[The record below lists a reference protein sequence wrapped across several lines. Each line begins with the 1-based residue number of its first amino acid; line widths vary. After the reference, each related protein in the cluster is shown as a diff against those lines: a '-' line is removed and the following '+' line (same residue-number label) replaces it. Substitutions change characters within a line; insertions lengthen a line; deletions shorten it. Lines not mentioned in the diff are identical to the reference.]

1 MFSKVFAIVLTVI
14 FMAAAAA
21 LPFGA
26 EGCGAGECVE
36 CHSLSK
42 EQASQSLEP
51 LKANINVAKVEMSEV
66 PGLWSIIVERADGMK
81 FPIFL
86 DFSLSYIIQGEALKI
101 ASRENI
107 TKNQIIALNR
117 VDTSSIPLDDALVI
131 GDPNAKHRIIV
142 FDDPECPFC
151 KKIHEAMLET
161 VKTRPDYVFFIKM
174 LPLEI
179 HPTAY
184 DKAKAIICEK
194 SVELL
199 EKSLNG
205 EEIPAPTCETDQIEK
220 NRALAKK
227 LRVRSTPTLVFP
239 DGRVFPGFKA
249 PEKII
254 ELMEQDDTLKNTDA
268 K

>member
-1 MFSKVFAIVLTVI
+1 MYSKVLAIAFSIVFL
-14 FMAAAAA
+14 AAAAA
-21 LPFGA
+21 LPFGEA
-26 EGCGAGECVE
+26 GCGEGKCIE

-51 LKANINVAKVEMSEV
+51 LNANIKVAEVQMSEV
-66 PGLWSIIVERADGMK
+66 PGLWNIIVERPDGLK
-81 FPIFL
+81 VPLFL
-86 DFSLSYIIQGEALKI
+86 DFSLSYIIQGEALEI

-107 TKNQIIALNR
+107 TKEQMVTLNR
-117 VDTSSIPLDDALVI
+117 VDTSSIPLDDAVVI
-131 GDPNAKHRIIV
+131 GDPKAKYRVVV
-142 FDDPECPFC
+142 FDDPECPYC
-151 KKIHEAMLET
+151 KKVHDSMLET
-161 VKTRPDYVFFIKM
+161 VKENPDYAFFIKM

-227 LRVRSTPTLVFP
+227 LNVRSTPTLIFP
-239 DGRVFPGFKA
+239 DGRAYPGFKT
-249 PEKII
+249 PEKIVA
-254 ELMEQDDTLKNTDA
+254 LMEADDTLKKTDA